1 MSAIQYFV
9 DEDIHLRVAA
19 ELRKRGIDAIS
30 TQEAARRTSDDE
42 SQLRWA
48 VENQRV
54 IVTYNVGD
62 YLALNAMWLRSGDSH
77 FGIVVS
83 RQLQIGDLIRRLV
96 ALHATLTAEEMQGR
110 IEFLS
115 AW

>member
-1 MSAIQYFV
+1 MSAIQYFI
-9 DEDIHLRVAA
+9 DEDIHLGVAA
-19 ELRKRGIDAIS
+19 ELRKRGVDAIS

-48 VENQRV
+48 AENQRV
-54 IVTYNVGD
+54 IVTFNVGD
-62 YLALNAMWLRSGDSH
+62 YVALHAMWLRSGQSH
-77 FGIVVS
+77 FGIIAS
-83 RQLQIGDLIRRLV
+83 KQRQIGDLIRRLTT
-96 ALHATLTAEEMQGR
+96 LHAALTAEEMQDR